1 MMKSIRRLRRF
12 FCVSPLPD
20 EGRSVVLSE
29 EETRHLRSILRLK
42 PGDRCLITDGRGV
55 EASAVIENFLDS
67 GESVLSIEHRRTGE
81 VRGRRLVL
89 NAYVAVPRRGKID
102 FLVEKCQ
109 EWQVDS
115 LQPLETERC
124 EVKMPEPQKDKALGR
139 WNKITREAAKQ
150 SGSLRLVRV
159 SKPAGL
165 FPSLDSIAPGG
176 GVIFFHPCAEAE
188 AFHDWVEGLKK
199 DCRENPLGDLHLFFG
214 PEGGFSENEI
224 RRALEKKVRLV
235 SLGESILKVDTA
247 FCGVI
252 STLRLLFP

>member
-1 MMKSIRRLRRF
+1 MMKSSRRLRRF

-55 EASAVIENFLDS
+55 EASAVIEKFLDS
-67 GESVLSIEHRRTGE
+67 GESILNIEQRRNE
-81 VRGRRLVL
+81 EARGRRPVL
-89 NAYVAVPRRGKID
+89 NAYAAVPRRGKID

-115 LQPLETERC
+115 LHPLETERC
-124 EVKMPEPQKDKALGR
+124 EVKMPETQKDRALER
-139 WNKITREAAKQ
+139 WNKIAREAAKQ

-159 SKPAGL
+159 LKPAGL
-165 FPSLDSIAPGG
+165 FPSLDLTVPGDD
-176 GVIFFHPCAEAE
+176 VIFFHPCAEAE
-188 AFHDWVEGLKK
+188 AFHDWVEDLKK
-199 DCRENPLGDLHLFFG
+199 TCGENPLRPLHLFFG
-214 PEGGFSENEI
+214 PEGGFSEKEI
-224 RRALEKKVRLV
+224 LRAREKKARLV
-235 SLGESILKVDTA
+235 SLGESVLKVDTA